1 MNNPYESDAAPC
13 GGDILSCLPLS
24 AACTQVLRRLRAPA
38 LHVQYSMDKQ
48 VIPDLDAARGTAS
61 DTGQSGTQAC
71 SPACTQDSGQ
81 DTQSAGQPENI
92 AGKEQNTVLCTAQS
106 AAPCSMREQGSFT
119 VRLFDLAV
127 GGVLVMAT
135 VCLLKCCG
143 GVKRMCRRWF

>member
-1 MNNPYESDAAPC
+1 MNNPNESDAAPC

-71 SPACTQDSGQ
+71 AQACTQNRGQ

-135 VCLLKCCG
+135 VCLLKCCC
-143 GVKRMCRRWF
+143 GVKRVCRRWF